1 MKVLIVSFYYTP
13 EMGAAPSRITNMAEG
28 LAAEGCDVDILT
40 CLPNYPKGHVF
51 EGYTG
56 CYSKK
61 EFIRGVNVYSYWT
74 YATVSKN
81 PFARMLG
88 MLFFALSIWIFGLK
102 FWKIKHYDR
111 VIVNSP
117 PLLAAFSSMLLFR
130 CIYRKCVVL
139 NISDLWPISA
149 IELGAVR
156 EGSMVHKVML
166 WMERFLY
173 RNASAYQG
181 QSQQIIDHIESFEF
195 KKQHFLYR
203 NLQPQQEVQKQDV
216 GDRSCFRI
224 VYAGLL
230 GVAQDILGIIHHIH
244 FKEIGAEL
252 HIYGGGNQAEAIQQ
266 YIKGKD
272 CGIIFHGYQPKET
285 INSVLGSFHAS
296 IVPLAVAITGAV
308 PSKIFDLLPHG
319 TPVLFAGGGEG
330 EIIVKCHGFGLSS
343 KPGDYDSLKNNI
355 LTLKTMPEGEYHHI
369 RQECIKASLSDF
381 SFYKQIKNYYHFL
394 SQISC
399 DTAKSE

>member
-28 LAAEGCDVDILT
+28 LAAEGCDVDVLT
-40 CLPNYPKGHVF
+40 CLPNYPKGHIF

-61 EFIRGVNVYSYWT
+61 ESLRGVNAYRYWT
-74 YATVSKN
+74 YATVSKK
-81 PFARMLG
+81 PIARMLG
-88 MLFFALSIWIFGLK
+88 MLFFALDIWIFGLK

-117 PLLAAFSSMLLFR
+117 PLLAAFSAMLLFR
-130 CIYRKCVVL
+130 SIYRKCVVL
-139 NISDLWPISA
+139 NVSDLWPISA
-149 IELGAVR
+149 LELGAVR
-156 EGSMVHKVML
+156 KESITYKVML

-173 RNASAYQG
+173 KKASAYQG
-181 QSQQIIDHIESFEF
+181 QSQQIIDHIESFNF

-203 NLQPQQEVQKQDV
+203 NLQPQQQAPTQKV
-216 GDRSCFRI
+216 CDRSCFRI

-230 GVAQDILGIIHHIH
+230 GVAQDILGIIQHIN

-252 HIYGGGNQAEAIQQ
+252 HLYGGGNQAEAIQQ

-285 INSVLGSFHAS
+285 INNVLGSFHAS

-330 EIIVKCHGFGLSS
+330 ETIVNDHGFGMTSS
-343 KPGDYDSLKNNI
+343 PGDYESLKNNI
-355 LTLKTMPEGEYHHI
+355 LKLKTMPQTDYLSI
-369 RQECIKASLSDF
+369 RDNCTTAAQTDF
-381 SFYKQIKNYYHFL
+381 SFDNQMRNYYKFL
-394 SQISC
+394 CQINHVRV
-399 DTAKSE
+399 